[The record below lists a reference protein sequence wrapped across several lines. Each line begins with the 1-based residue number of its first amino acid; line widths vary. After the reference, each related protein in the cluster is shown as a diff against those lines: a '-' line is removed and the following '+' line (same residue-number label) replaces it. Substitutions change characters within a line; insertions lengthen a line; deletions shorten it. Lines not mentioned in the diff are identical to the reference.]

1 MAVNDNGKLQLLAAK
16 EITYNEELYVLVDFL
31 NRSLKDRDLVFGL
44 TREGDDKAII
54 KIYKT

>member
-1 MAVNDNGKLQLLAAK
+1 MNDSGKLQLLAAK
-16 EITYNEELYVLVDFL
+16 EIAYYEELYVLVDFL
-31 NRSLKDRDLVFGL
+31 NRSLKDKGLVFGL

>member
-1 MAVNDNGKLQLLAAK
+1 MHDDGKLQLLAAK
-16 EITYNEELYVLVDFL
+16 EITYNEELYVIVDFL

>member
-1 MAVNDNGKLQLLAAK
+1 MNDNGKLQLLAAK